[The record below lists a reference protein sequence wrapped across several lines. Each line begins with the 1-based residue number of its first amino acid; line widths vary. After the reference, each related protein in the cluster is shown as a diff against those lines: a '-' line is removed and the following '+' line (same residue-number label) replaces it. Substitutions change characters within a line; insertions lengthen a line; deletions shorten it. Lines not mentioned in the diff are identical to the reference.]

1 MAIRFGLEDHQH
13 FKVESQSRNGHKAL
27 TGVPGA
33 MRSLGTSLNQTS
45 LTPINPPRTLHLR
58 TSEKRGVLHRMEVLS
73 HLSHL
78 QSPLPGQRGWSL
90 VSNYPTILQ
99 PPAPGALV
107 QHKAIQL
114 SIRQSE
120 NNPLGVGASNAINGG
135 EDNLA
140 LIWEMIVFVGVG
152 VIVIL
157 L

>member
-1 MAIRFGLEDHQH
+1 MLVVSCKGHPPPTPHSPSPHLREAGSVASHGS
-13 FKVESQSRNGHKAL
+13 VESPQS
-27 TGVPGA
+27 P
-33 MRSLGTSLNQTS
+33 
-45 LTPINPPRTLHLR
+45 
-58 TSEKRGVLHRMEVLS
+58 
-73 HLSHL
+73 

-99 PPAPGALV
+99 PPAHGALV